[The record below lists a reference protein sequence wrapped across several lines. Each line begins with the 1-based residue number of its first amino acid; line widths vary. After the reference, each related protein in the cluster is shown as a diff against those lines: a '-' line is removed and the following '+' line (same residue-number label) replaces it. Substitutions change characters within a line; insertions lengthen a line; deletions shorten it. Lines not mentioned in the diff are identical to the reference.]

1 MIELFSSVFPLKR
14 GRVHEAHGPGA
25 TVFAAIAGGMAARD
39 RRAPVLWLSG
49 PWQGEGLNPLGLL
62 PYCDPATILMAR
74 APDQAELLGVMEEA
88 LRSGAVALVVAETHR
103 PLSLTAG
110 RRLQLAAEAGR
121 VTGLCLVPEEK
132 GEGIG
137 SNAAQ
142 TRWRCT
148 PVLAQTADSTLWHW
162 SLNKNKMGTLAAWD
176 LRWDETS
183 HRIALVS
190 EARGGAGA
198 APAIAAADRG
208 PLRADPAT
216 GQRAPA
222 P

>member
-1 MIELFSSVFPLKR
+1 MSDLFSSVFPLKR
-14 GRVHEAHGPGA
+14 GRVHEAHGPAA
-25 TVFAAIAGGMAARD
+25 TAFAAIACGMAARAA
-39 RRAPVLWLSG
+39 RAPVLWLSG
-49 PWQGEGLNPLGLL
+49 PWGCEGLNPLGLL
-62 PYCDPATILMAR
+62 PYCDPAALLMAR

-103 PLSLTAG
+103 PLSLTVG

-121 VTGLCLVPEEK
+121 VTGLCLVPE
-132 GEGIG
+132 GMG

-142 TRWRCT
+142 TRWHCAAQ
-148 PVLAQTADSTLWHW
+148 LAETADSTLWRW
-162 SLNKNKMGTLAAWD
+162 SLNKNKMGTTANWD

-190 EARGGAGA
+190 EARGGTGLAGA
-198 APAIAAADRG
+198 AALGGGA
-208 PLRADPAT
+208 LRAQPAA

>member
-1 MIELFSSVFPLKR
+1 MSDVFSSVFPLRR

-25 TVFAAIAGGMAARD
+25 TAFAAIAGGMAARD

-49 PWQGEGLNPLGLL
+49 PWAAAGLNPLGLL
-62 PYCDPATILMAR
+62 PYCDPAALLMAR

-103 PLSLTAG
+103 PLSLTVG

-121 VTGLCLVPEEK
+121 VTGLCLVPEDK
-132 GEGIG
+132 GVALG

-142 TRWRCT
+142 TRWHCA
-148 PVLAQTADSTLWHW
+148 PLLATAADSTLWRW
-162 SLNKNKMGTLAAWD
+162 SLNKNKMGTLSAWD

-190 EARGGAGA
+190 EARGGAGL
-198 APAIAAADRG
+198 ADATADVRDA
-208 PLRADPAT
+208 LRAQPAA